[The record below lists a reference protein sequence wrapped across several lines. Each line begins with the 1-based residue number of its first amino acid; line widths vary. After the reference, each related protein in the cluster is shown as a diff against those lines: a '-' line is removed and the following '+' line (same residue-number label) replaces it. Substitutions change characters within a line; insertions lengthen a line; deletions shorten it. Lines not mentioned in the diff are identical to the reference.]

1 MPKSIKPCKEFQ
13 DIIADIQIQLSKE
26 SEVKSPDYIRG
37 VFTKIDREVDVSIRT
52 KIGLYDFLTVIECR
66 DHKRPVDIKYIEEM
80 VSKRDD
86 IRANKLI
93 IISKEGFS
101 KTAKELARIRGL
113 ELLKFSDSE
122 DFNWDEFISTS
133 VITIHQK
140 HYDILSLD
148 FIMKDDKNIE
158 PLDGM
163 KEVDTKNGTQFLFN
177 KDYNPVE
184 YQTIIQNA
192 VRENSGK
199 IEQFFPETGDRIF
212 TMEVRIHYPLYFK
225 IDEFYRPILKLKTV
239 LKLYIETIEKPL
251 NLLMKRKLTDDD
263 TGEELARYFEI
274 GFSYK
279 DQDLY
284 MSFVQSDLF
293 NDLSNEK

>member
-212 TMEVRIHYPLYFK
+212 QMEVRIHYPLYFK

>member
-1 MPKSIKPCKEFQ
+1 MSESNKLGKEFQ

-177 KDYNPVE
+177 KDHNPVE

-212 TMEVRIHYPLYFK
+212 PMEVRIHYPLYFK